1 MDTRTNNLS
10 YVPFYFFVLLIV
22 SVPLAVTMYFEN
34 PVDLVK
40 MSAFIITGSFFI
52 IFSIVILTEDKLRNK
67 SKFSFTINRSIDIP
81 VLLFLTAAVV
91 STIFSINP
99 KVSVFGQYQRQI
111 SLITFLYLVV
121 IYFLSTGILTDKK
134 RFKIFFFLA

>member
-10 YVPFYFFVLLIV
+10 YIPFYFFVLLV
-22 SVPLAVTMYFEN
+22 VTVPLAVTMYFEN

-134 RFKIFFFLA
+134 RFKIFFLLL